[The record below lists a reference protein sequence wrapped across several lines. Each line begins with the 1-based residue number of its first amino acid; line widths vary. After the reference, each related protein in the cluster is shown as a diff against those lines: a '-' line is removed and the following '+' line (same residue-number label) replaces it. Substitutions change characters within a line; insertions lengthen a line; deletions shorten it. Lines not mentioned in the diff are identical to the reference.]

1 MIHTMSFASDKSINF
16 SVPPFSPFNGFDKQ
30 PECKGVGVLAI
41 EKVIINL
48 EEDFTLALLPYARIL
63 NSLKTGQLDLA
74 ILFKNNTV
82 AENIEYIGPLSMAKV
97 LVITQSGTTVKHY
110 KDLYQLDSIGVI
122 RSAQFNN
129 RFDQDELLKKVNVNS
144 YSQAVKLLKLKRINA
159 VIGSKIGLEYALYH
173 ENMSN
178 ELIADA
184 FYLGDKELGLH
195 LSKKS
200 ALISNLPLIKNAVKS
215 AYQANLTEQLYR
227 QQMNECYSKIY

>member
-1 MIHTMSFASDKSINF
+1 MIHTMSLASDKSINF
-16 SVPPFSPFNGFDKQ
+16 SVPPFSPFNGFDEQ
-30 PECKGVGVLAI
+30 PKCKGVGVLAI

-200 ALISNLPLIKNAVKS
+200 PLISNLPLIKNAVKS
-215 AYQANLTEQLYR
+215 AYQANLTEQIYR